1 MKIILILTMLLINC
15 PASKQDYCNYENK
28 LEGVDPFG
36 SCYLGL
42 SFFDPSINSNPSD
55 RRISQYF
62 FYKCLDDIRRDRS
75 CKNKSKYEFG
85 GIVW

>member
-1 MKIILILTMLLINC
+1 MFFTLLLIHC

-28 LEGVDPFG
+28 LEGVDPFIN
-36 SCYLGL
+36 CYLGL
-42 SFFDPSINSNPSD
+42 SLYNSDTKRNVSLEPGT
-55 RRISQYF
+55 QYYI
-62 FYKCLDDIRRDRS
+62 YKCIDDIRRDRS

>member
-1 MKIILILTMLLINC
+1 MKIILLLTLLLINC
-15 PASKQDYCNYENK
+15 PATKQDYCNYENK

-42 SFFDPSINSNPSD
+42 SFNDLD
-55 RRISQYF
+55 LRRNIPPRTISQYF
-62 FYKCLDDIRRDRS
+62 LYKCLDDIRRDRS